1 MGRGMEY
8 KDFGQLFRQIKEVGG
23 ELSAGV
29 DSGKSRAKDPLI

>member
-1 MGRGMEY
+1 MVVVGNIKTFGCDLGRP
-8 KDFGQLFRQIKEVGG
+8 REVGG

>member
-8 KDFGQLFRQIKEVGG
+8 KDFGQLFRRSKEVGG

-29 DSGKSRAKDPLI
+29 NSGKSRAKDPLI